1 MKFRGGFI
9 QMGDPNCDSFSSYI
23 NDYTVPNE
31 VVRKILR

>member
-1 MKFRGGFI
+1 MKFRGWFI
-9 QMGDPNCDSFSSYI
+9 QMGDSNCDSFSSNI